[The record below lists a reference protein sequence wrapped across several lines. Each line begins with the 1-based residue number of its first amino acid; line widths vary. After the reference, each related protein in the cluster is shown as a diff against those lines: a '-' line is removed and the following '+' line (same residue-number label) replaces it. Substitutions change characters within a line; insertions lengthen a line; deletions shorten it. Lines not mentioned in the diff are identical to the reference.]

1 LTKISFIPLLV
12 NESFRFDNIINF
24 LLFVRKFER
33 QCPFSVAGDRQWSSI
48 SVLRQRSSCTR

>member
-1 LTKISFIPLLV
+1 V

-33 QCPFSVAGDRQWSSI
+33 QCPFSIAGDRQWSSI